1 MVNVVRAV
9 RQAPLSPDRK
19 DIALMPALAQ
29 AVKTAFRPQA
39 DVVAVSRDISATVKR
54 RTAKDAHRQVA

>member
-1 MVNVVRAV
+1 MSAV

-19 DIALMPALAQ
+19 DIALMPVLAQ
-29 AVKTAFRPQA
+29 AVECAFRPQA
-39 DVVAVSRDISATVKR
+39 DVVAVSRDISATVEER